1 MPWRV
6 EILDETVAAEI
17 AALPAD
23 MQARFLRLAERIAS
37 SGLESLSEPHVKHL
51 EGKLWELRLTGRDGI
66 ARALYITAIGRRVVV
81 VRVCEEDAKNA
92 AFGDRTCAAASKG
105 NHVTIQF
112 EKLKARLLANPKVRA
127 EYDALAPEFEIAAE
141 LLRARLRA
149 GLSQAE
155 LAARMGT
162 SQSTIARLE
171 NGHTLPSTKT
181 LLRYAEATGSK
192 FHVRL
197 SAA

>member
-1 MPWRV
+1 MS
-6 EILDETVAAEI
+6 
-17 AALPAD
+17 
-23 MQARFLRLAERIAS
+23 LRSA
-37 SGLESLSEPHVKHL
+37 GESLSFAIHEKEP
-51 EGKLWELRLTGRDGI
+51 
-66 ARALYITAIGRRVVV
+66 
-81 VRVCEEDAKNA
+81 EDAARRDRSRA
-92 AFGDRTCAAASKG
+92 AADEGDRM
-105 NHVTIQF
+105 TIQF
-112 EKLKARLLANPKVRA
+112 EDLKARLLANPEVKA
-127 EYDALAPEFEIAAE
+127 EYDALAPEFEISAE
-141 LLRARLRA
+141 LVKARLRA

-171 NGHTLPSTKT
+171 SGQTLPSTKT